1 MAAKPIKITFTLDE
15 SDSAHFRSL
24 YRDAKRQAASK
35 DPVHVAEQVRDL
47 VARVREKK
55 KVPSFV
61 SEAVEALETL
71 ILMIEDKDYALPKS
85 ETSAVL
91 AALSYF
97 ADPEDLIPDSVP
109 GLGFLDDAIMI
120 KLVEEEFEHEIW
132 GYRKFRNMIATA
144 EHRPWTE
151 VAKGRHEKKVLEL
164 RKQIRGLISKRK
176 SGRRFLW

>member
-1 MAAKPIKITFTLDE
+1 
-15 SDSAHFRSL
+15 
-24 YRDAKRQAASK
+24 
-35 DPVHVAEQVRDL
+35 
-47 VARVREKK
+47 
-55 KVPSFV
+55 
-61 SEAVEALETL
+61 
-71 ILMIEDKDYALPKS
+71 MIEDKEYALPKS
-85 ETSAVL
+85 EASAVL

-97 ADPEDLIPDSVP
+97 ADPHDLIPDALP

-132 GYRKFRNMIATA
+132 GYRKFRGMISTA

-151 VAKGRHEKKVLEL
+151 VAKGRREKHVLEL